1 MLNERWSTTVWPS
14 YDFVSSSTSI
24 ASTAHSFPLGPYA
37 REAGLGGTF
46 VPGRCCGDAHT
57 DGMNP
62 QQATRSTLLVVEA
75 FVAVTAFA
83 GGLAL
88 MLGALIPDLSMVI
101 TPPAEYLEGSPFSSY
116 LVPGL
121 VLALVLGGLNAIAF
135 VLLLQRRP
143 SALFAAATAGYA
155 ALIWI
160 FVQMMVIPFSFL
172 QAVYFMAGAVELG
185 LVMLLLG
192 LLPISRVPQ
201 RRHTRSRVSGTVTGR
216 VPQLT
221 RPVLMKDGGV

>member
-1 MLNERWSTTVWPS
+1 
-14 YDFVSSSTSI
+14 
-24 ASTAHSFPLGPYA
+24 
-37 REAGLGGTF
+37 
-46 VPGRCCGDAHT
+46 
-57 DGMNP
+57 MNP

-88 MLGALIPDLSMVI
+88 MLGALIPDLSWVI

-121 VLALVLGGLNAIAF
+121 VLALVLGGLNVVAF

-160 FVQMMVIPFSFL
+160 FVQMMVIPFSVL

-192 LLPISRVPQ
+192 LLPIRSRPN
-201 RRHTRSRVSGTVTGR
+201 RRSAGNRVSGPEHTM
-216 VPQLT
+216 
-221 RPVLMKDGGV
+221 RP

>member
-1 MLNERWSTTVWPS
+1 
-14 YDFVSSSTSI
+14 
-24 ASTAHSFPLGPYA
+24 
-37 REAGLGGTF
+37 
-46 VPGRCCGDAHT
+46 
-57 DGMNP
+57 MNP

-88 MLGALIPDLSMVI
+88 TLGAMVPDLSMVI

-155 ALIWI
+155 AIIWI
-160 FVQMMVIPFSFL
+160 FVQMMVIPFSVL

-185 LVMLLLG
+185 LVLLLLG
-192 LLPISRVPQ
+192 LLPITSRPK
-201 RRHTRSRVSGTVTGR
+201 RRSSRTRVSAT
-216 VPQLT
+216 
-221 RPVLMKDGGV
+221 

>member
-1 MLNERWSTTVWPS
+1 
-14 YDFVSSSTSI
+14 
-24 ASTAHSFPLGPYA
+24 
-37 REAGLGGTF
+37 
-46 VPGRCCGDAHT
+46 
-57 DGMNP
+57 MNP
-62 QQATRSTLLVVEA
+62 QQATRNTLLAVEA

-88 MLGALIPDLSMVI
+88 MLGALFPDLSTVI

-121 VLALVLGGLNAIAF
+121 VLALALGGLNAVAF
-135 VLLLQRRP
+135 VLLLRRRP

-172 QAVYFMAGAVELG
+172 QAIYFMAGAVELG
-185 LVMLLLG
+185 LVLLLLG
-192 LLPISRVPQ
+192 LLPITTSPK
-201 RRHTRSRVSGTVTGR
+201 RRSARSRESGSEHMM
-216 VPQLT
+216 
-221 RPVLMKDGGV
+221 RP

>member
-1 MLNERWSTTVWPS
+1 
-14 YDFVSSSTSI
+14 
-24 ASTAHSFPLGPYA
+24 
-37 REAGLGGTF
+37 
-46 VPGRCCGDAHT
+46 
-57 DGMNP
+57 MNP
-62 QQATRSTLLVVEA
+62 QQATRSTLLVIEA

-88 MLGALIPDLSMVI
+88 TLGAMIPDLSMVI

-143 SALFAAATAGYA
+143 SALLAAATAGYA
-155 ALIWI
+155 AIIWI

-172 QAVYFMAGAVELG
+172 QAVYFIAGAVELG

-192 LLPISRVPQ
+192 LLPITSTPKRVPA
-201 RRHTRSRVSGTVTGR
+201 RSRLSTS
-216 VPQLT
+216 
-221 RPVLMKDGGV
+221 

>member
-1 MLNERWSTTVWPS
+1 
-14 YDFVSSSTSI
+14 
-24 ASTAHSFPLGPYA
+24 
-37 REAGLGGTF
+37 
-46 VPGRCCGDAHT
+46 
-57 DGMNP
+57 MNP
-62 QQATRSTLLVVEA
+62 QQATRSTLLVIEA

-88 MLGALIPDLSMVI
+88 TLGAMIPDLSMVI

-155 ALIWI
+155 AIIWI

-172 QAVYFMAGAVELG
+172 QAVYFIAGAVELG

-192 LLPISRVPQ
+192 LLPITSTPKRVPA
-201 RRHTRSRVSGTVTGR
+201 RSRLSTS
-216 VPQLT
+216 
-221 RPVLMKDGGV
+221 

>member
-1 MLNERWSTTVWPS
+1 
-14 YDFVSSSTSI
+14 
-24 ASTAHSFPLGPYA
+24 
-37 REAGLGGTF
+37 
-46 VPGRCCGDAHT
+46 
-57 DGMNP
+57 MNP

-88 MLGALIPDLSMVI
+88 MLGALIPDLSWVI
-101 TPPAEYLEGSPFSSY
+101 TPPTEYLEGSPFSSY

-121 VLALVLGGLNAIAF
+121 VLALVLGGLNVIAF

-160 FVQMMVIPFSFL
+160 FVQMMVIPFSVL

-185 LVMLLLG
+185 LVLLLLG
-192 LLPISRVPQ
+192 LLPISSPRKP
-201 RRHTRSRVSGTVTGR
+201 RSARSRMST
-216 VPQLT
+216 P
-221 RPVLMKDGGV
+221 

>member
-1 MLNERWSTTVWPS
+1 
-14 YDFVSSSTSI
+14 
-24 ASTAHSFPLGPYA
+24 
-37 REAGLGGTF
+37 
-46 VPGRCCGDAHT
+46 
-57 DGMNP
+57 MNP

-88 MLGALIPDLSMVI
+88 MLGALIPDLSWVI
-101 TPPAEYLEGSPFSSY
+101 TPPTEYLEGSPFSSY

-121 VLALVLGGLNAIAF
+121 VLALVLGGLNVIAF

-160 FVQMMVIPFSFL
+160 FVQMMVIPFSVL

-192 LLPISRVPQ
+192 LLPIASSPKPRSA
-201 RRHTRSRVSGTVTGR
+201 RRRVSTS
-216 VPQLT
+216 
-221 RPVLMKDGGV
+221 

>member
-1 MLNERWSTTVWPS
+1 
-14 YDFVSSSTSI
+14 
-24 ASTAHSFPLGPYA
+24 
-37 REAGLGGTF
+37 
-46 VPGRCCGDAHT
+46 
-57 DGMNP
+57 MNP

-83 GGLAL
+83 GGFAL
-88 MLGALIPDLSMVI
+88 MLGALIPDLSWVI
-101 TPPAEYLEGSPFSSY
+101 TPPTEYLEGSPFSSY

-121 VLALVLGGLNAIAF
+121 VLALVLGGLNVVAF

-172 QAVYFMAGAVELG
+172 QAVYFIAGAVELG
-185 LVMLLLG
+185 LVMLFLG

-201 RRHTRSRVSGTVTGR
+201 RRHSRSRVPAS
-216 VPQLT
+216 
-221 RPVLMKDGGV
+221 